1 MLYLLDPENT
11 EAPFPPVTEALEE
24 PNGLLAVGGDL
35 SIPRLLNAYRN
46 GIFPWYSQGQ
56 PLLWW
61 SPNPR
66 TVLFPEKLQISRS
79 LRKSMRN
86 RGFMVSVDRDF
97 PAVIRACAEPRR
109 DTEET
114 WITPEM
120 IRAYEMLHQLGHA
133 HSVEVWLDGEL
144 AGGIYGVSIGRIFF
158 GESMFS
164 RESDASKVA
173 LVVLVDRLSSW
184 GYKLIDC
191 QLHSQHLVSMGA
203 EEIAREEFIN
213 SVQHNV
219 TQPVAV
225 DAWEP
230 ALHKPQPITSIVSL

>member
-1 MLYLLDPENT
+1 MLYLLDPENV

-35 SIPRLLNAYRN
+35 SIPRLLNAYRH
-46 GIFPWYSQGQ
+46 GIFPWYNPGQ

-61 SPNPR
+61 SPDPR
-66 TVLFPEKLQISRS
+66 TVLFPPQLHISRS

-86 RGFMVSVDRDF
+86 RGFMVSVDDDF
-97 PAVIRACAEPRR
+97 SAVINACAAPRQ
-109 DTEET
+109 DAEGT

-120 IRAYEMLHQLGHA
+120 IRAYQMLHQLGHA

-144 AGGIYGVSIGRIFF
+144 IGGIYGVAIGCIFF

-164 RESDASKVA
+164 RQSDASKVA
-173 LVVLVDRLSSW
+173 LVVLADRLNSW

-191 QLHSQHLVSMGA
+191 QLHSPHLESLGA
-203 EEIAREEFIN
+203 KEISRDHFSET
-213 SVQHNV
+213 VQHNV
-219 TQPVAV
+219 TRSVAADAWAVELRNSQPV
-225 DAWEP
+225 
-230 ALHKPQPITSIVSL
+230 TSMLSL

>member
-1 MLYLLDPENT
+1 
-11 EAPFPPVTEALEE
+11 
-24 PNGLLAVGGDL
+24 
-35 SIPRLLNAYRN
+35 
-46 GIFPWYSQGQ
+46 
-56 PLLWW
+56 
-61 SPNPR
+61 
-66 TVLFPEKLQISRS
+66 
-79 LRKSMRN
+79 
-86 RGFMVSVDRDF
+86 
-97 PAVIRACAEPRR
+97 
-109 DTEET
+109 
-114 WITPEM
+114 M

-184 GYKLIDC
+184 GYELIDC

-219 TQPVAV
+219 TQPISN
-225 DAWEP
+225 DAWSPEP
-230 ALHKPQPITSIVSL
+230 KSARPISAVISI